1 MPLGLRQRHLFLDK
15 NGGESMSYFP
25 FFMEIKE
32 KKCLVVGGGM
42 VALRKIE
49 KLLPFGG
56 DITVVSPVFCPEIEE
71 MEGITCICRKFEK
84 NDIDGMLF
92 VIGATDD
99 ETVNGE
105 ISALCREKH
114 IPVNIV
120 DDPAKC
126 TFFFP
131 ALVKRGEFVVGFST
145 GGGSPLAAQYV
156 RKKVEDAVPAGFDK
170 VVAVLSAV
178 RERVKTE
185 IPDIKK
191 RENIFKQIFALALE
205 KEGEL
210 SETEI
215 DEIIRKEG
223 ERNE

>member
-1 MPLGLRQRHLFLDK
+1 
-15 NGGESMSYFP
+15 MSYFP

-49 KLLPFGG
+49 KLLPFGVG
-56 DITVVSPVFCPEIEE
+56 ITVVSPAFCAEIEG
-71 MEGITCICRKFEK
+71 MAGLRRIQRRFEK
-84 NDIDGMLF
+84 TDVEGMLF

-99 ETVNGE
+99 EVVNTE
-105 ISALCREKH
+105 ISSLCRERN

-131 ALVKRGEFVVGFST
+131 ALVKRGEFVAGFST
-145 GGGSPLAAQYV
+145 GGGSPLAAQYI
-156 RKKVEDAVPAGFDK
+156 RQKVEDAVPEGFDS
-170 VVAVLSAV
+170 VVEIMAEL
-178 RERVKTE
+178 RGKIKNE

-191 RENIFKQIFALALE
+191 RERIFKEIFALALE
-205 KEGEL
+205 KEGNIT
-210 SETEI
+210 ETEI
-215 DEIIRKEG
+215 EKIIRKEG
-223 ERNE
+223 EHA